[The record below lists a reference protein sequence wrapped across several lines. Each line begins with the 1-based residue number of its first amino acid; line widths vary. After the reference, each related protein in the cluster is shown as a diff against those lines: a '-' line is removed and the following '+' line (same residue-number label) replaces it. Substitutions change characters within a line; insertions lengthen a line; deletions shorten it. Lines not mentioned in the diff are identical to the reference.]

1 VFYHHKSPLSCKLR
15 DQLYLVAWNLNAL
28 HLLFISIQDLVNKFN
43 PLFDN
48 IQTFVAIHIHSHFH
62 LLALISKLE
71 SEPSMGSQL
80 SDRALDS
87 ESWQDSVINVLTQC
101 LRGDCAKTL
110 YYKVYVHIVQYGF
123 IIKKG
128 VLAMVGIFLG

>member
-1 VFYHHKSPLSCKLR
+1 
-15 DQLYLVAWNLNAL
+15 
-28 HLLFISIQDLVNKFN
+28 
-43 PLFDN
+43 
-48 IQTFVAIHIHSHFH
+48 VAIHIHSHFH

-71 SEPSMGSQL
+71 SKPLNGSRL
-80 SDRALDS
+80 SNCALDS
-87 ESWQDSVINVLTQC
+87 KSWEDDLINVLTQC